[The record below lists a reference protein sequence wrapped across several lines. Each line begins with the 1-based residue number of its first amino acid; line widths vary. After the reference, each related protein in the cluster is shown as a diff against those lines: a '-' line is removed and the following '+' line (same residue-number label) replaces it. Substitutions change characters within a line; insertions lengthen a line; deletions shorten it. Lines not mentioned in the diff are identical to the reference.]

1 MQGLLISQIIP
12 TDQSEA
18 FVSTID
24 QSETLLMNF
33 YSIRFVDVIHT
44 DSKGFYKGGLGMEQ
58 AVGHVDFYPNG
69 GKVVT
74 CM

>member
-1 MQGLLISQIIP
+1 
-12 TDQSEA
+12 
-18 FVSTID
+18 
-24 QSETLLMNF
+24 MNF

-74 CM
+74 CMYVVRSFIALIDYPEKSINPLDYIS